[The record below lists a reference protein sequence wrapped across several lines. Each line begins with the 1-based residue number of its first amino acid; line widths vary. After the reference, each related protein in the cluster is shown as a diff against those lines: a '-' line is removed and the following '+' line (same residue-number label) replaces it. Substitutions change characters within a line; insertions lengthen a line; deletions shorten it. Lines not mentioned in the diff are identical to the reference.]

1 MEKAVEILDKSKIAD
16 LFAGWEETL
25 IWSCLQD
32 CMGRAYADTEEDPQ
46 SAQIVVGDFV
56 SLRESPLHGLC
67 GINRMTGNLSLSLW
81 YRLLQIGRI

>member
-46 SAQIVVGDFV
+46 SA
-56 SLRESPLHGLC
+56 
-67 GINRMTGNLSLSLW
+67 
-81 YRLLQIGRI
+81 